1 MRESMKAQHPRL
13 YEGMFI
19 LNASL
24 SEEATKKALEKICD
38 AISER
43 GGEVHKTHDWGRRKL
58 AYEIDSSKQGHYFLL
73 YFSVVPSALSEMNAE
88 YLLNE
93 DLLRYQTLQAD
104 AVLEKIEF
112 TSLPEA

>member
-1 MRESMKAQHPRL
+1 MKKQHPKL

-24 SEEATKKALEKICD
+24 SEDAMKKALEKING
-38 AISER
+38 AIEER
-43 GGEVHKTHDWGRRKL
+43 GGEILKTHDWGRRKL
-58 AYEIDSSKQGHYFLL
+58 AYEINRYKQGHYFLI
-73 YFSVVPSALSEMNAE
+73 YFSVVPSALAEMNSE

-93 DLLRYQTLQAD
+93 DLIRYQTLTAD

-112 TSLPEA
+112 KPLPEA